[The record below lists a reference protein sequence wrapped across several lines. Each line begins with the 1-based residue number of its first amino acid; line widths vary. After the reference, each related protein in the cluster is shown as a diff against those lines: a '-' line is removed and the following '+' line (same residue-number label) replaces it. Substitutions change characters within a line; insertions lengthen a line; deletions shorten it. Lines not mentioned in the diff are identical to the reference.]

1 VKFSRSA
8 AVIASLGT
16 AALILSGCGTSVSAS
31 NGSRSAPAT
40 KVTLTYWGWAPNMAK
55 VVAIWNKE
63 NPNIQVDFSQAGG
76 ASDLPA
82 KLLTAGRAG
91 NGPDV
96 AQAEYQ
102 TLPSLVVGG
111 IVKDITSEVTSF
123 KGEFSPATWGS
134 TTLGGAVYG
143 VPQDV
148 GPMMM
153 FYRAD
158 LFKKYGILVPKTWA
172 EYAAAAQKLHAAHPS
187 VYLGTLPQDGGTV
200 TGLVQQ
206 AGGNWWTT
214 DGTKWKVGIDSPAST
229 DVLSYWQ
236 KLSATGALYT
246 QPFLTPQWNQL
257 VASGNILTWSAGV
270 WAPGVIDGVAAGTA
284 GKWVAAPLPQWTPG
298 DDQVGLMGGSS
309 VFITK
314 SSKHPVQAAEFLQ
327 WLNGS
332 KQGSGDLASIS
343 NIYPASIAGQKALA
357 AAKVP
362 ALMSAQPNFYTVAA
376 KVAANTAS
384 VTWGPDVQTAFDA
397 FSDQLQAAQAS
408 RGSFAGALKTVQS
421 LTVADMT
428 KTGFTV
434 EN

>member
-1 VKFSRSA
+1 M
-8 AVIASLGT
+8 
-16 AALILSGCGTSVSAS
+16 ILSGCSATGT
-31 NGSRSAPAT
+31 SAPASSGSGSAPAG

-63 NPNIQVDFSQAGG
+63 NPNIQVNFSQAGG
-76 ASDLPA
+76 ATDLPA

-111 IVKDITSEVTSF
+111 IVKDITSEVKSF
-123 KGEFSPATWGS
+123 KGEFTPATWGS
-134 TTLGGAVYG
+134 TTLGGSVYG

-153 FYRAD
+153 FYRSD
-158 LFKKYGILVPKTWA
+158 LFKKYGIAIPKTWA
-172 EYAAAAQKLHAAHPS
+172 DYAADAKKLHAAQPN
-187 VYLGTLPQDGGTV
+187 VFLGTLPQDGGTF

-206 AGGNWWTT
+206 AGGNWWST
-214 DGTKWKVGIDSPAST
+214 DGTKWTVGIDSPAST
-229 DVLSYWQ
+229 GVASYWQ
-236 KLSATGALYT
+236 QLAATGALYT
-246 QPFLTPQWNQL
+246 QPFLTPEWNKD
-257 VASGNILTWSAGV
+257 AAAGNILTWSAGV
-270 WAPGVIDGVAAGTA
+270 WAPGVIDGVAAGTT
-284 GKWVAAPLPQWTPG
+284 GKWAAAPLPQWTAG
-298 DDQVGLMGGSS
+298 DAQVGLMGGSS

-314 SSKHPVQAAEFLQ
+314 SSKHQAQAAQFLE

-332 KQGSGDLASIS
+332 KEGSGDLASIS
-343 NIYPASIAGQKALA
+343 NIYPASIAGQSALA
-357 AAKVP
+357 TAKVP

-384 VTWGPDVQTAFDA
+384 VTWGPDVQTAFAA
-397 FSDQLQAAQAS
+397 FSDQLQAVQAS
-408 RGSFAGALKTVQS
+408 GGSFAGALTTVQS

-428 KTGFTV
+428 KSGFTV
-434 EN
+434 QK